1 MLKYGMRGH
10 DIAVH
15 QPMETAFS
23 KMETLG
29 ITRIQLAMDKTIS
42 DLDFSVGSYTPRKA
56 QQIRESL
63 LRHHIELPVLS
74 CYINPADPDEWQRK
88 QAVARFIETMRY
100 AKVLGAGLVGTETGR
115 ASSDMSITPLTE
127 SEDCYQRVLKSF
139 SEIAE
144 EAESLNVQV
153 GVEGVF
159 SHTLSTPEKMDR
171 FLREI
176 GSSKFSVILDAA
188 NLIRPSLAGD
198 SAAIS
203 RVIGEAF
210 DRYGDRIQVLHIK
223 DCIYTDAWTQKCTPP
238 GEGIMDFS
246 MLMQLVR
253 KSERDFPAILEE
265 STPARFSKD
274 ARFFERAYEMAGI

>member
-1 MLKYGMRGH
+1 MLQYGMRGH

-23 KMETLG
+23 KMESLG

-42 DLDFSVGSYTPRKA
+42 DLDFSVGSGTPEKA
-56 QQIRESL
+56 QQIRESI

-74 CYINPADPDEWQRK
+74 CYINPADPDERQRR
-88 QAVARFIETMRY
+88 QATARFIETMRY

-127 SEDCYQRVLKSF
+127 TEACYQRMLRSF

-144 EAESLNVQV
+144 EAERLNVRV

-159 SHTLSTPEKMDR
+159 SHTLSTPRKMDR

-176 GSSKFSVILDAA
+176 GSRAFFVILDAA

-198 SAAIS
+198 TAAIS
-203 RVIGEAF
+203 RVIQEAF

-223 DCIYTDAWTQKCTPP
+223 DCIYTDAWTQKVVPP

-246 MLMQLVR
+246 ELMRQVR
-253 KSERDFPAILEE
+253 RSGRDFPAILEE
-265 STPARFSKD
+265 STPARFLED
-274 ARFFERAYEMAGI
+274 CRFFECARAAAGI